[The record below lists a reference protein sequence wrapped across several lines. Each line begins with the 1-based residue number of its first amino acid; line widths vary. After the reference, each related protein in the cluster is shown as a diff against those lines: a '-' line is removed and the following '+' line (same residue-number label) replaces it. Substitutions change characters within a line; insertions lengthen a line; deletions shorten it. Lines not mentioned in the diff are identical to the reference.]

1 MAKRQ
6 FNFDLIDDLAR
17 GRAII
22 FIGAGASMWAKP
34 LDGTKFKNWKE
45 FLIETTKKVEPKAR
59 KQIKAA
65 IANNDLLIAC
75 ELIKSHLSSQWDEII
90 NQEFSKGANTSK
102 LHKAIIRLQQRIIA
116 TTNFDKLIE
125 NAWNESKPSIYP
137 SILTNIEHESFKVF
151 RDNNPYVI
159 KIHGSVDLPQQVVL
173 DKTSFQKAAF
183 SNSLYRDFIG
193 TLLLTHTFLFIGFS
207 MTDPAISQLVESH
220 AFRFPSTRPHY
231 AFTSGENQP
240 DLDELSKRLRKIFPI
255 RYSEKN
261 DHIELAKLIEQLG
274 AQTDARRR
282 ELTAASI

>member
-1 MAKRQ
+1 
-6 FNFDLIDDLAR
+6 
-17 GRAII
+17 
-22 FIGAGASMWAKP
+22 MWAKP